1 MGDAW
6 EKAMAQIFLSY
17 AREDEEQVKKFYQRL
32 SDAGFKPWMDT
43 EDLLPGE
50 IWKSRIPQAIRES
63 DFFLACLS
71 GNSVNKRGWI
81 QREIKDALD
90 IWQEKLDSDI
100 YLIPARLEDC
110 EVPERLGDF
119 QWVDLFEEDGWTRL
133 VKAIRVGMERQAAAT
148 EPSVQEFVPS
158 SEFETQENQELAT
171 KAQRQPLDIKDKA
184 SNAIAEGTSPD
195 KQETMPVAFLKM
207 QCDKYNILHPIREA
221 VTVIGRARDCQ
232 LEIPDDYDNVER
244 YHATIFYKEGIFTVA
259 DGYRDSPT
267 RFGTF
272 VNGLKLKPRTRMP
285 LRNGDRIVLGGFRRE
300 EAHELSR
307 GACEILFERRS

>member
-1 MGDAW
+1 
-6 EKAMAQIFLSY
+6 MAQIFLSY
-17 AREDEEQVKKFYQRL
+17 AREDEDKVKELYQRL
-32 SDAGFKPWMDT
+32 SDAGFEPWMDKK
-43 EDLLPGE
+43 DILPGE

-110 EVPERLGDF
+110 EIPERLGDF

-133 VKAIRVGMERQAAAT
+133 VKAIQVGTERQTAAAR
-148 EPSVQEFVPS
+148 PFVRESTPL
-158 SEFETQENQELAT
+158 SESETQEDYA
-171 KAQRQPLDIKDKA
+171 KAQRLSLVVKDES
-184 SNAIAEGTSPD
+184 SNSVAEGTSPD
-195 KQETMPVAFLKM
+195 KQETMPGALLKM
-207 QCDKYNILHPIREA
+207 QCDTYNIVHRIKEP
-221 VTVIGRARDCQ
+221 VTIIGRAKDCH

-244 YHATIFYKEGIFTVA
+244 YHATIFYKEGVFTIA
-259 DGYRDSPT
+259 DGHQDSPT
-267 RFGTF
+267 QFGTF
-272 VNGLKLKPRTRMP
+272 VNRSKLKPRTRMP
-285 LRNGDRIVLGGFRRE
+285 LRNGDRIVLGGFRNK

-307 GACEILFERRS
+307 GACEIHFETRS

>member
-1 MGDAW
+1 V
-6 EKAMAQIFLSY
+6 KAMTQIFLSY
-17 AREDEEQVKKFYQRL
+17 AREDEDKVKELYQRL
-32 SDAGFKPWMDT
+32 SDAGFKPWMDKK
-43 EDLLPGE
+43 DILPGE

-71 GNSVNKRGWI
+71 RNSVNKRGWI

-119 QWVDLFEEDGWTRL
+119 QWVDLFEEEGWTRL
-133 VKAIRVGMERQAAAT
+133 VKAIQEGLKRRAQAAKPVVREST
-148 EPSVQEFVPS
+148 PL
-158 SEFETQENQELAT
+158 SESETQEDHA
-171 KAQRQPLDIKDKA
+171 KAQRRSLVVKDES
-184 SNAIAEGTSPD
+184 SNSIAEETSPD
-195 KQETMPVAFLKM
+195 EQETMPVAFLKM
-207 QCDKYNILHPIREA
+207 QCDKYNIVHHIQES
-221 VTVIGRARDCQ
+221 VTVIGRARDCH

-244 YHATIFYKEGIFTVA
+244 YHATIFYKEGIFTIA
-259 DGYRDSPT
+259 DGYQDGPT

-285 LRNGDRIVLGGFRRE
+285 LRNGDRIVLGGFRKKE
-300 EAHELSR
+300 THERSR
-307 GACEILFERRS
+307 GACEILFEIRS

>member
-1 MGDAW
+1 
-6 EKAMAQIFLSY
+6 MAQIFLSY
-17 AREDEEQVKKFYQRL
+17 AREDEERVKKLYQKL
-32 SDAGFKPWMDT
+32 VSAGFKPWMDKK
-43 EDLLPGE
+43 DILPGE

-71 GNSVNKRGWI
+71 CNSVTKRGWI
-81 QREIKDALD
+81 QREIKGALD

-133 VKAIRVGMERQAAAT
+133 MKAIQEGLKRRAQASKPVIH
-148 EPSVQEFVPS
+148 ESVSS
-158 SEFETQENQELAT
+158 SEHETRESHIE
-171 KAQRQPLDIKDKA
+171 AQGRSSIVRDESSD
-184 SNAIAEGTSPD
+184 SNSEGTSPD

-207 QCDKYNILHPIREA
+207 ECDKYNIVRRIKEP
-221 VTVIGRARDCQ
+221 VTIIGRAKDCH

-244 YHATIFYKEGIFTVA
+244 YHATIFYKEGIFTIA
-259 DGYRDSPT
+259 DGCRDSPT

-272 VNGLKLKPRTRMP
+272 VNGNRLKPRTRIP
-285 LRNGDRIVLGGFRRE
+285 LRNGDRIVLGGFRNKEVYER
-300 EAHELSR
+300 SR
-307 GACEILFERRS
+307 GACEILFEIGS

>member
-1 MGDAW
+1 
-6 EKAMAQIFLSY
+6 MAQIFLSY
-17 AREDEEQVKKFYQRL
+17 ARKDEKQVKRLYQKL
-32 SDAGFKPWMDT
+32 VSAGFKPWMDKK
-43 EDLLPGE
+43 DILPGE

-71 GNSVNKRGWI
+71 CNSVNKRGWI
-81 QREIKDALD
+81 QREVKDALD

-133 VKAIRVGMERQAAAT
+133 VKAIQEGMKRRSPVAK
-148 EPSVQEFVPS
+148 PFVRKSALS
-158 SEFETQENQELAT
+158 SEFDTRKGHME
-171 KAQRQPLDIKDKA
+171 AQGRSPIIKDEPPD
-184 SNAIAEGTSPD
+184 SVAEGTSPD

-207 QCDKYNILHPIREA
+207 ECDRHDILYRIQES

-244 YHATIFYKEGIFTVA
+244 YHATIFYKEGVFAIA

-285 LRNGDRIVLGGFRRE
+285 LRNGDRIVLGGFRKKE
-300 EAHELSR
+300 THELSR
-307 GACEILFERRS
+307 GACEILFEIGS

>member
-1 MGDAW
+1 
-6 EKAMAQIFLSY
+6 MAQIFLSY
-17 AREDEEQVKKFYQRL
+17 AREDEDKVKELYQRL
-32 SDAGFKPWMDT
+32 SDAGFEPWMDKN
-43 EDLLPGE
+43 DILPGE

-110 EVPERLGDF
+110 EIPERLGDF

-133 VKAIRVGMERQAAAT
+133 VKAIQVGTERQTAAAR
-148 EPSVQEFVPS
+148 PFVRESTPL
-158 SEFETQENQELAT
+158 SESETQEDYA
-171 KAQRQPLDIKDKA
+171 KAQRLSLVVKDES
-184 SNAIAEGTSPD
+184 SNSVAEGTSPD
-195 KQETMPVAFLKM
+195 KQETMPGALLKM
-207 QCDKYNILHPIREA
+207 QCDTYNIVHRIKEP
-221 VTVIGRARDCQ
+221 VTIIGRAKDCH

-244 YHATIFYKEGIFTVA
+244 YHATIFYKEGVFTIA
-259 DGYRDSPT
+259 DGHQDSPT
-267 RFGTF
+267 QFGTF
-272 VNGLKLKPRTRMP
+272 VNRSKLKPRTRMP
-285 LRNGDRIVLGGFRRE
+285 LRNGDRIVLGGFRNK

>member
-1 MGDAW
+1 
-6 EKAMAQIFLSY
+6 
-17 AREDEEQVKKFYQRL
+17 
-32 SDAGFKPWMDT
+32 
-43 EDLLPGE
+43 
-50 IWKSRIPQAIRES
+50 
-63 DFFLACLS
+63 
-71 GNSVNKRGWI
+71 
-81 QREIKDALD
+81 
-90 IWQEKLDSDI
+90 LDSDI

-133 VKAIRVGMERQAAAT
+133 VKAIQEGLKRRTQAPKPVIH
-148 EPSVQEFVPS
+148 ESVSS
-158 SEFETQENQELAT
+158 SEHETRESHIE
-171 KAQRQPLDIKDKA
+171 AQGRSSIVRDESSDSI
-184 SNAIAEGTSPD
+184 SGGISPD
-195 KQETMPVAFLKM
+195 KQETMPVAFLKVE
-207 QCDKYNILHPIREA
+207 CDRHDILYRIQES

-244 YHATIFYKEGIFTVA
+244 YHATIFYKEGVFTIA

-300 EAHELSR
+300 EVHELSR

>member
-1 MGDAW
+1 
-6 EKAMAQIFLSY
+6 MAQIFLSY
-17 AREDEEQVKKFYQRL
+17 ARKDEKQVKKLYQRL
-32 SDAGFKPWMDT
+32 SAAGFKPWMDI

-81 QREIKDALD
+81 QREIEDALD

-110 EVPERLGDF
+110 EVPERLSDF

-133 VKAIRVGMERQAAAT
+133 VEAIREGMTRRL
-148 EPSVQEFVPS
+148 SVAKSIVRKSALS
-158 SEFETQENQELAT
+158 SEFDTQKDHTE
-171 KAQRQPLDIKDKA
+171 AQRRSPVVKDEP
-184 SNAIAEGTSPD
+184 SDSISEGTSSD

-207 QCDKYNILHPIREA
+207 QCDKYNILHPIREV
-221 VTVIGRARDCQ
+221 VTVIGRAKDCH

-244 YHATIFYKEGIFTVA
+244 YHATIFYKEGIFTIA

-272 VNGLKLKPRTRMP
+272 VNGSKLKPRTRMP
-285 LRNGDRIVLGGFRRE
+285 LRNGDRIVLGGFRKKE
-300 EAHELSR
+300 THELSR
-307 GACEILFERRS
+307 GACEIVFEIRS

>member
-1 MGDAW
+1 V
-6 EKAMAQIFLSY
+6 KPMAQIFLSY
-17 AREDEEQVKKFYQRL
+17 AREDEEQVKKLYQKL

-43 EDLLPGE
+43 QDLLPGE

-71 GNSVNKRGWI
+71 CNSVTKRGWI

-90 IWQEKLDSDI
+90 IWQDNLDGDI

-119 QWVDLFEEDGWTRL
+119 QWVDLFEEDGWARL
-133 VKAIRVGMERQAAAT
+133 VKAIQVGMERRTAAAK
-148 EPSVQEFVPS
+148 PFVRESTPL
-158 SEFETQENQELAT
+158 SESETQEDHA
-171 KAQRQPLDIKDKA
+171 KAQGPSSVVKDES
-184 SNAIAEGTSPD
+184 SNSIAKGTSPD

-207 QCDKYNILHPIREA
+207 QCDTYNIVHRIKGP
-221 VTVIGRARDCQ
+221 VTIIGRAKDCH

-244 YHATIFYKEGIFTVA
+244 YHATIFNKEGISTIA

-267 RFGTF
+267 KFGTF
-272 VNGLKLKPRTRMP
+272 VNGLKMKPRTRMP
-285 LRNGDRIVLGGFRRE
+285 LRNGDRIVLGGFRKKE
-300 EAHELSR
+300 THERSR

>member
-1 MGDAW
+1 MT
-6 EKAMAQIFLSY
+6 QIFLSY
-17 AREDEEQVKKFYQRL
+17 AREDEDKVKELYQRL
-32 SDAGFKPWMDT
+32 SDAGFKPWMDKK
-43 EDLLPGE
+43 DILPGE

-71 GNSVNKRGWI
+71 RNSVNKRGWI

-119 QWVDLFEEDGWTRL
+119 QWVDLFEEEGWTRL
-133 VKAIRVGMERQAAAT
+133 AKAI
-148 EPSVQEFVPS
+148 QEGIKRRAPMAKPLVRKSTPS
-158 SEFETQENQELAT
+158 SESETQEDQEFT
-171 KAQRQPLDIKDKA
+171 TNAQRRSSIVEDEP
-184 SNAIAEGTSPD
+184 AISIPEGTSSD
-195 KQETMPVAFLKM
+195 KQETMPVALLKM
-207 QCDKYNILHPIREA
+207 QCDRYDILHHIREA
-221 VTVIGRARDCQ
+221 VTVIGRAKDCH

-244 YHATIFYKEGIFTVA
+244 YHATIFYKEGIFTIA
-259 DGYRDSPT
+259 DGHQNRST

-272 VNGLKLKPRTRMP
+272 VNGNKLKPQTRMP
-285 LRNGDRIVLGGFRRE
+285 LRNGDRIVLGGFRKK

-307 GACEILFERRS
+307 GACEIVFERGS